1 MKILIRDNYKMQPDE
16 LYCMGLSEK
25 YAKEFVKEL
34 NSRPRND
41 HKYFQVVSD
50 DFKKYLDDENKRVK
64 YRYIGKRIAGDQI
77 YYSMSNNIDDLK
89 EELLNELSFN
99 KNEKIRIVEGYENHY
114 FCYLERSS
122 QALRKILGDSYLG
135 TIEVLY

>member
-1 MKILIRDNYKMQPDE
+1 MKILLRDNYKIQPDE

-64 YRYIGKRIAGDQI
+64 YRSIGKRIVGDQI
-77 YYSMSNNIDDLK
+77 YY
-89 EELLNELSFN
+89 
-99 KNEKIRIVEGYENHY
+99 YH
-114 FCYLERSS
+114 
-122 QALRKILGDSYLG
+122 
-135 TIEVLY
+135 